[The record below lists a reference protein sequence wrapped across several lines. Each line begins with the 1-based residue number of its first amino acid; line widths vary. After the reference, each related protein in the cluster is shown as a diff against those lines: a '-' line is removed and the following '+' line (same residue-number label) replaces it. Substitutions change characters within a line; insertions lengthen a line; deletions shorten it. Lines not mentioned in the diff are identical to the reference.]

1 MQVGTLRPQRGGLGI
16 AAPGR
21 HSARHCLRATAAATP
36 RPRPECE
43 KNAPLAQGRADFAA
57 STQDFT
63 SFALA
68 RRLLIADFMNSIG
81 SVTLQRFR
89 RLLVLVIVGSF
100 SVLLYAGHR
109 IQQEAPPIPDRVVST
124 TGDLLIAPEEIKDG
138 QNVWQAMGGMQV
150 GSVWGH
156 GSYVA
161 PDWTADYLHREARS
175 VLELYAQQAGGTPYD
190 ALSPE
195 TQAALRE
202 RLRTAIRTNTYDP
215 QSGTLRV
222 SNERARAYREL
233 EAYYSQLFR
242 NGRREFAIPAGTQR
256 DARKI
261 HQLTAFFFWSSWAAS
276 TDRPSTPG
284 VSYTNNWP
292 HEPLVNNR
300 LTGDAVVWTGVSI
313 IVLLAGIA
321 AMVFFRAAR
330 KPEDT
335 SKEPPDDDP
344 LLRAQLTPSQR
355 AALLYFGI
363 VVVLF
368 LLQIVVGIVTAHF
381 GVEGDGF
388 YGVPLSRWLP
398 YVITRTFHTQLGIF
412 WIATAWLAAGLFVAP
427 SIGGSEPPG
436 QALGAHLLL
445 GALVLIVIG
454 SMAGQWLSV
463 MHRFSDDTMRFY
475 FGHSGYE
482 YIDLGRAFQLALL
495 FGLFLWVGLVLRAVL
510 PALRRPDASRG
521 LLFLF
526 VLSALAIAGF
536 YGAAL
541 GYGHHTHL
549 SIAEYWRW
557 WVVHLWV
564 EGFFEVFATVVF
576 AFLFARLGLLEPQS
590 TERAVVLSS
599 TIFLSGGIIGT
610 LHHLYFAAAPAM
622 IMALGSVFSALEVVP
637 LVFIGY
643 EAWENLRL
651 TRHRNWVRKYR
662 YPIYFFVAVAF
673 WNAVG
678 AGLFGFMINPPV
690 ALYFMQGLNTTPVH
704 GHAALFGVYGM
715 LGLAL
720 TLFCLRAAAPERQ
733 WNERLLGAAFWLMNG
748 GLLLMLLLSLLPV
761 GLLQT
766 RAAVEVGYWFARSP
780 EFMQTPL
787 MNTLRWLRVIGDSL
801 FGLGAVA
808 FAAFAASLL
817 RGPREASSDSSK
829 NR

>member
-1 MQVGTLRPQRGGLGI
+1 
-16 AAPGR
+16 
-21 HSARHCLRATAAATP
+21 
-36 RPRPECE
+36 
-43 KNAPLAQGRADFAA
+43 
-57 STQDFT
+57 
-63 SFALA
+63 
-68 RRLLIADFMNSIG
+68 MNTIP
-81 SVTLQRFR
+81 TWTTQRFR
-89 RLLVLVIVGSF
+89 QALVLVILVSF
-100 SVLLYAGHR
+100 AVLLYAGRR
-109 IQQEAPPIPDRVVST
+109 IQQEAAPIPQRVVT
-124 TGDLLIAPEEIKDG
+124 TSGQEIIAPLEIADG

-161 PDWTADYLHREARS
+161 PDWTADYLHREAVS
-175 VLELYAQQAGGTPYD
+175 MLEQYAQQGSGSRYD
-190 ALSPE
+190 ALPAE

-202 RLRTAIRTNTYDP
+202 RLRAAIRTNTYDP
-215 QSGTLRV
+215 QSGVLTI
-222 SNERARAYREL
+222 SAERMRAFRDL
-233 EAYYSQLFR
+233 ETHYSQLFR
-242 NGRREFAIPAGTQR
+242 EGRREFAIPAGTQR

-276 TDRPSTPG
+276 TDRPDMPG

-292 HEPLVNNR
+292 HEPLVQNR

-321 AMVFFRAAR
+321 AMVWWRAAS
-330 KPEDT
+330 KPEGT
-335 SKEPPDDDP
+335 AKEPPDDDP
-344 LLRAQLTPSQR
+344 LLRARLTPSQR
-355 AALLYFGI
+355 ASLLYFGI
-363 VVVLF
+363 VVALF
-368 LLQIVVGIVTAHF
+368 LLQIAVGIITAHF

-398 YVITRTFHTQLGIF
+398 YVITRTWHTQLGIF

-427 SIGGSEPPG
+427 SIGGGDPPG
-436 QALGAHLLL
+436 QALGVHVLL
-445 GALVLIVIG
+445 GALVLVVVG

-463 MHRFSDDTMRFY
+463 MHRFADDTTRFY
-475 FGHSGYE
+475 LGHSGYE
-482 YIDLGRAFQLALL
+482 YIDLGRAFQIALL
-495 FGLFLWVGLVLRAVL
+495 FGLFLWVGLVLRAVR
-510 PALRRPDASRG
+510 PALRRRDENHG
-521 LLFLF
+521 LLLLF

-549 SIAEYWRW
+549 SVAEYWRW

-576 AFLFARLGLLEPQS
+576 AFLFARLGLLEPRS

-610 LHHLYFAAAPAM
+610 LHHLYFSSSPPM

-637 LVFIGY
+637 LCFIGY

-651 TRHRNWVRKYR
+651 SRHRNWVRKYR

-720 TLFCLRAAAPERQ
+720 TLFCLRAAAPERI
-733 WNERLLGAAFWLMNG
+733 WNEKPLWLSFWLMNIG
-748 GLLLMLLLSLLPV
+748 LMLMLILSLLPV

-766 RAAVEVGYWFARSP
+766 KASVEVGYWFARSP

-801 FGLGAVA
+801 FGLGALSFVA
-808 FAAFAASLL
+808 FATSLV
-817 RGPREASSDSSK
+817 RSPRNPSQLPA
-829 NR
+829 R

>member
-1 MQVGTLRPQRGGLGI
+1 MDTIMTWTV
-16 AAPGR
+16 
-21 HSARHCLRATAAATP
+21 
-36 RPRPECE
+36 
-43 KNAPLAQGRADFAA
+43 
-57 STQDFT
+57 
-63 SFALA
+63 
-68 RRLLIADFMNSIG
+68 
-81 SVTLQRFR
+81 QRFR
-89 RLLVLVIVGSF
+89 QLLLLVVVLGSF

-109 IQQEAPPIPDRVVST
+109 IQQEAAPIPQRVVSDDGVT
-124 TGDLLIAPEEIKDG
+124 LISAGEIEEG
-138 QNVWQAMGGMQV
+138 QTVWQAMGGMQV

-175 VLELYAQQAGGTPYD
+175 ILEQYAQQQSGIRYD
-190 ALSPE
+190 ALPTQ

-202 RLRTAIRTNTYDP
+202 RLRLLIRPNTYEP
-215 QSGTLRV
+215 HTGTLRV
-222 SNERARAYREL
+222 SAERARAFSSL
-233 EAYYSQLFR
+233 TAYYSQLFQE
-242 NGRREFAIPAGTQR
+242 GRREFAIPAGALR
-256 DARKI
+256 DPHKL
-261 HQLTAFFFWSSWAAS
+261 HLLTAFFFWSSWAAS
-276 TDRPSTPG
+276 TDRPGTPG

-292 HEPLVNNR
+292 HEPLVQNR

-321 AMVFFRAAR
+321 AMVWWRAAQA
-330 KPEDT
+330 PEDT
-335 SKEPPDDDP
+335 RKEPASDDP

-355 AALLYFGI
+355 ASLLYFGV

-368 LLQIVVGIVTAHF
+368 LLQIVVGVITAHF

-398 YVITRTFHTQLGIF
+398 YVITRTWHTQLGIF

-427 SIGGSEPPG
+427 SIGGGDPKG
-436 QALGAHLLL
+436 QAVLVYVLL
-445 GALVLIVIG
+445 GALFLVVGG

-463 MHRFSDDTMRFY
+463 MHRFSDDTARFY

-482 YIDLGRAFQLALL
+482 YIDLGRAFQIALL
-495 FGLFLWVGLVLRAVL
+495 LGLFLWVALVLRAVL
-510 PALRRPDASRG
+510 PALRRPDAQRG
-521 LLFLF
+521 LLILF
-526 VLSALAIAGF
+526 CLSALAIAGF

-549 SIAEYWRW
+549 AVAEYWRW

-576 AFLFARLGLLEPQS
+576 AFLFARLGLLDPKS
-590 TERAVVLSS
+590 TERAVILSS

-610 LHHLYFAAAPAM
+610 LHHLYFSSSPTM

-643 EAWENLRL
+643 EAWEHLRMSQ
-651 TRHRNWVRKYR
+651 HQGWVQKYR

-720 TLFCLRAAAPERQ
+720 TLFCMRAAAPERI
-733 WNERLLGAAFWLMNG
+733 WNERPLRASFWLMNV

-766 RAAVEVGYWFARSP
+766 KASVEVGYWYARSP

-787 MNTLRWLRVIGDSL
+787 MNTLRWLRVVGDTL
-801 FGLGAVA
+801 FGLGALAFVA
-808 FAAFAASLL
+808 FSIGLL
-817 RGPREASSDSSK
+817 RAQRQT
-829 NR
+829 